1 MDQFRPDN
9 AAGFTQAEC
18 DAMNREVERDVG
30 LALADLQLAA
40 ALDVAPGPADG
51 TLSQIR
57 QAVAADALRRHR
69 AA

>member
-1 MDQFRPDN
+1 MDQFRQDN
-9 AAGFTQAEC
+9 TPSFTQTEL

-40 ALDVAPGPADG
+40 ALDVAPDPADG
-51 TLSQIR
+51 TLPQIR
-57 QAVAADALRRHR
+57 QSVAADVLRRHG